1 MTSITLYHSM
11 FSTCSQKVRYLL
23 AIKGL
28 EYESRLVSLPEGE
41 HLEEWYLAIN
51 PNGVVPSL
59 VHNREPVTDSSVICE
74 YLDEVFPETPL
85 TPSDPVARARMRAWM
100 RYFEEVPTAA
110 IRAPSFNALFAKDI
124 AGKGDA
130 ENRRRR
136 ERMTL
141 RKHFYAKLGPQGFP
155 RDMVEESTEKLAAC
169 IDRVE
174 RACSDRGPYLLGSD
188 ISIADITLL
197 PTIVRME
204 DIGMDQI
211 WRDSPGVSHWYAL
224 MKSNPAFDRAYPSGS
239 RFGRTMRTSTKP

>member
-41 HLEEWYLAIN
+41 QLEDWYLAIN

-59 VHNREPVTDSSVICE
+59 VHNGEPIIDSSVICE
-74 YLDEVFPETPL
+74 YLDEVFPDIAL
-85 TPSDPVARARMRAWM
+85 TPSGPVARARMRAWM

-110 IRAPSFNALFAKDI
+110 IRAPSFNALFARNI
-124 AGKGDA
+124 VGKGDA
-130 ENRRRR
+130 ENRRRG
-136 ERMTL
+136 ERMPL

-155 RDMVEESTEKLAAC
+155 REMVEESTEKLAAC
-169 IDRVE
+169 IARVDRTC
-174 RACSDRGPYLLGSD
+174 RDRGPYLLGPQLT
-188 ISIADITLL
+188 IADITLL

-204 DIGMDQI
+204 DIGMDQL
-211 WRDSPGVSHWYAL
+211 WRDSPSVAHWFAL

-239 RFGRTMRTSTKP
+239 RFNRATRTATAP